1 MSCPAEMEEIAEII
15 ILINKK
21 PPPTWEG
28 VGGRLFIL
36 LSLRQHDHLNVIA
49 ALQQHIVQEV
59 AYRVGS
65 QSLNGLLIVCME
77 IQSMILEGSNDV
89 HPVAVLLGVNINL
102 LQHILLHLLQFV
114 SINSLLHVGD
124 TLVQQTNSN
133 LLLVG
138 IHRAVSLEQG
148 NRLVT

>member
-1 MSCPAEMEEIAEII
+1 
-15 ILINKK
+15 
-21 PPPTWEG
+21 
-28 VGGRLFIL
+28 
-36 LSLRQHDHLNVIA
+36 
-49 ALQQHIVQEV
+49 
-59 AYRVGS
+59 
-65 QSLNGLLIVCME
+65 
-77 IQSMILEGSNDV
+77 MILEGSNDV